1 MKKTE
6 NRIEKVETKEITGEV
21 YRREIDYG
29 NDVEFITGVRDE
41 ENNYL
46 SEILDDLI
54 DKNVKITIEDILMRE
69 QKINI
74 CISSEINT
82 YGERMVNYDALTDE
96 QLDEQLKYF
105 EYPVEEITGKVKRRE
120 IDYGNDVEYITVI
133 EDEENNTLSEILEG
147 YANKKVKITI
157 EIVE

>member
-1 MKKTE
+1 
-6 NRIEKVETKEITGEV
+6 
-21 YRREIDYG
+21 
-29 NDVEFITGVRDE
+29 
-41 ENNYL
+41 
-46 SEILDDLI
+46 
-54 DKNVKITIEDILMRE
+54 
-69 QKINI
+69 
-74 CISSEINT
+74 
-82 YGERMVNYDALTDE
+82 MVNYDALTDE